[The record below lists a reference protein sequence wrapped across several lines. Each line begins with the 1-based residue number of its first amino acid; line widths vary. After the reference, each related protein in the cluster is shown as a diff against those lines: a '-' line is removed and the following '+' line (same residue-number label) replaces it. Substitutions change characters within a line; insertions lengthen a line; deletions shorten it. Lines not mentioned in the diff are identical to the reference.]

1 MKRFL
6 LIAAALVWS
15 LSLLAQNRLG
25 MTSGNY
31 AGINSIHLNPSALIN
46 SEYFLDVNIAGG
58 GVFVLNNYMFLRKE
72 DYSIGSLLFQVPE
85 FKTFTGE
92 MGDDRYVD
100 AWDAKE
106 LKHGFANAQIFG
118 PSAML
123 TVGKNSFGFSTGF
136 RSLINVKDFSYD
148 VAKNAYEGLDYPPFH
163 GEVFNHSRD
172 MHLEAV
178 QFSEIALSYSRNV
191 YTRNYDKVDVGIS
204 FKYLIPHNALKL
216 HIDNIEYMMPN
227 SDTME
232 IYDLNADLRMASPV
246 NYNNLNIPDGGG
258 WIKGGGFA
266 VDLGVTYTKTKKLQR
281 SYQRFTRLCHQ
292 KQPAYHYRIGLSVL
306 DLGSIT
312 LRNNVQSHRY
322 RDVEAVWPDV
332 GSFDYESVN
341 QALQEVSSQLLGSPG
356 ASLSDETRFSMGLPT
371 AVSLQADYH
380 YLQNWYLHS
389 TLIYG
394 LQGGASGFNRA
405 SYFAVMPRWE
415 SALFGAGLPVSM
427 HRFRQPQVG
436 LNLRVAN
443 LTVGTSNLSH
453 YLGLAELNGV
463 DFYFSLKFS
472 LRKGNCRGASKAGC
486 RGQEYGLSRN

>member
-6 LIAAALVWS
+6 LIVAALVWS

-25 MTSGNY
+25 MTTGNY
-31 AGINSIHLNPSALIN
+31 AGINSIHLNPSSMIN
-46 SEYFLDVNIAGG
+46 SEYFLDVHLAGG

-72 DYSIGSLLFQVPE
+72 DYSIGSLLFQPQD
-85 FKTFTGE
+85 FTTFTGE

-100 AWDAKE
+100 AWNRKE
-106 LKHGFANAQIFG
+106 LKHGFSNVQLFG
-118 PSAML
+118 PSAMI
-123 TVGKNSFGFSTGF
+123 TVGQNSFGFYTGF

-163 GEVFNHSRD
+163 GEVFNQNRD
-172 MHLEAV
+172 MHLEAI

-191 YTRNYDKVDVGIS
+191 YTRNYDKLDLGIT
-204 FKYLIPHNALKL
+204 FKYLIPHNAVKL

-227 SDTME
+227 SDVLNV
-232 IYDLNADLRMASPV
+232 YDLNADLRMASPV
-246 NYNNLNIPDGGG
+246 NYNNSNIPDGGG

-292 KQPAYHYRIGLSVL
+292 EQPAYDYRIGFSIM

-312 LRNNVQSHRY
+312 LRNNVQVHRY

-332 GSFDYESVN
+332 GNIDYESVSD
-341 QALQEVSSQLLGSPG
+341 ALQEVSTQLLGTPG
-356 ASLSDETRFSMGLPT
+356 ASVSDEARFSMGLPT

-380 YLQNWYLHS
+380 YFRNWYLHS

-394 LQGGASGFNRA
+394 LPGGATGFNRA
-405 SYFAVMPRWE
+405 SYFSVMPRWE
-415 SALFGAGLPVSM
+415 SALFGAGLPVSV

-436 LNLRVAN
+436 FNLRLAY

-453 YLGLAELNGV
+453 YLGLSELNGV

-472 LRKGNCRGASKAGC
+472 LKKGNCRGSSKDGC
-486 RGQEYGLSRN
+486 RGQEYGFR